1 VPDRNTMQVVRD
13 ILEPLFL
20 AHDPPINYKRQRNAG
35 FARDVPAAI
44 VSRAGGFPMRSFQG
58 KVVKDAPILVIDVW
72 TKDEDLTEQLASWV
86 EDTLIGLGATQL
98 TGQVAVPAA
107 VEREDLRGVSVSFQ
121 LIINLS

>member
-1 VPDRNTMQVVRD
+1 MPDRNTMGVVRD

-20 AHDPPINYKRQRNAG
+20 AHDPPIKYKRQRNAN
-35 FARDVPAAI
+35 FAKDVPAAI
-44 VSRAGGFPMRSFQG
+44 VSRAGGLPLRTFQG
-58 KVVKDAPILVIDVW
+58 KVVKDAPVLVIDVW

-121 LIINLS
+121 MIINL